1 MRRIKVVSKV
11 LTATAV
17 SSIGA
22 GAVVPRHMVVM
33 MPLKIWLTQ
42 LLTVQYL
49 IV

>member
-11 LTATAV
+11 LSATAV
-17 SSIGA
+17 SSISA
-22 GAVVPRHMVVM
+22 CAVVPHHVVMM